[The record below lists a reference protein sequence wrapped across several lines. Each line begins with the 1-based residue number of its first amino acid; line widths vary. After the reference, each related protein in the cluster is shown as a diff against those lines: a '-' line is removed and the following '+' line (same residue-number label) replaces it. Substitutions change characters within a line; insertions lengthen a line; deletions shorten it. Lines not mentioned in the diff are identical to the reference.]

1 MNRTITTVLALTIAL
16 AVSSPAFSA
25 GHLKYGG
32 VKGETKQKDSGT
44 PLKVKNKGKEQ
55 DKARAKTQQESK
67 GKKKGNVE
75 MNWKVEEGR
84 K

>member
-1 MNRTITTVLALTIAL
+1 MNRTITSVLALTITL

-25 GHLKYGG
+25 GYLKYDG

-44 PLKVKNKGKEQ
+44 PSKVKGKEQ
-55 DKARAKTQQESK
+55 DKARAKTKTPQESK